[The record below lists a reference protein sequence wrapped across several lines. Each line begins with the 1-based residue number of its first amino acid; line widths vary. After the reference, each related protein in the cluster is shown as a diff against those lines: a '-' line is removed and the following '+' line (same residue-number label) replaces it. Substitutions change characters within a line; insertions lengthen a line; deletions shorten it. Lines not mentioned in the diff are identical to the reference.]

1 MCLDVRNELQKQIRM
16 VHLMNKLLQ
25 NAINEEKAKE
35 YYGSILIYPKKFMN
49 SMALDALLVAL
60 KNDYEFYKIM
70 DCIKAMPKIKEC

>member
-1 MCLDVRNELQKQIRM
+1 
-16 VHLMNKLLQ
+16 MNKLLQ

-35 YYGSILIYPKKFMN
+35 YYGSILIYPRKFTN
-49 SMALDALLVAL
+49 SMLLDALLVTL